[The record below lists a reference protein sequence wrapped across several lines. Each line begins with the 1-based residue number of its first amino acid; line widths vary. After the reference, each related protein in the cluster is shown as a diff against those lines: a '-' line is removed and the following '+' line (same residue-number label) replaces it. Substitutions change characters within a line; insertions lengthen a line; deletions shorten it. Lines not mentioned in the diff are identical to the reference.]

1 MDILTENYEDLANN
15 IIIQAVKDYIRALR
29 SKRDDRDDRIRELEK
44 FFRSEWF
51 RVLTK
56 VDGEMLISRL
66 KKEVLKNGKRK
77 KITQPFRVTKVTG

>member
-56 VDGEMLISRL
+56 VEGEMLISRL

-77 KITQPFRVTKVTG
+77 KIDYYFRVTNVNG